1 MDLTKLPK
9 DLREK
14 YEDKVLDKAIEK
26 TDYDLA
32 KHNKSQDD
40 ISEKKYESMVA
51 RNIEVI
57 KSAYKEK
64 AYKTGFALTG
74 IPFIINIAKGNIAA
88 AFGFGDEKIILSK
101 YSWIFTWSLEVIPI
115 LINLSEI
122 KVLSMFS
129 PATKEL

>member
-40 ISEKKYESMVA
+40 ISEQKYESMVA

-57 KSAYKEK
+57 KSSHQEK
-64 AYKTGFALTG
+64 GWRYLSTFLG
-74 IPFIINIAKGNIAA
+74 ITFLSNILKGNISE
-88 AFGFGDEKIILSK
+88 AFGFGDDDEDLD
-101 YSWIFTWSLEVIPI
+101 V
-115 LINLSEI
+115 
-122 KVLSMFS
+122 
-129 PATKEL
+129 

>member
-40 ISEKKYESMVA
+40 ISEQKYESMVA
-51 RNIEVI
+51 RNIEVNNI
-57 KSAYKEK
+57 LSYGDLTL
-64 AYKTGFALTG
+64 YKT
-74 IPFIINIAKGNIAA
+74 
-88 AFGFGDEKIILSK
+88 IL
-101 YSWIFTWSLEVIPI
+101 
-115 LINLSEI
+115 
-122 KVLSMFS
+122 
-129 PATKEL
+129 